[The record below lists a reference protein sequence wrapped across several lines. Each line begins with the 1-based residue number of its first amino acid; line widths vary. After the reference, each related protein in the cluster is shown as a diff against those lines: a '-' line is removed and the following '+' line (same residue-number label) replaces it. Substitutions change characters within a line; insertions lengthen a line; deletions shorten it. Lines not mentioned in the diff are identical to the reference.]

1 MTINMLGKLSTGGRK
16 VKTAI
21 QGRLKTDFHF
31 SSGYVTT
38 SEASSNTSESSV
50 IKSES
55 KWL

>member
-21 QGRLKTDFHF
+21 QGRLKADFHF